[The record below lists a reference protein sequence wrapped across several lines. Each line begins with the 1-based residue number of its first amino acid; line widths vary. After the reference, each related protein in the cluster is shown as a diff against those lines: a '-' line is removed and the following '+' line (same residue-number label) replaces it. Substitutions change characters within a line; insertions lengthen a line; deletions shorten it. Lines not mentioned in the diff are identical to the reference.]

1 MAKKEQKEK
10 SIEETLWESA
20 NKLRGSVEPSEYKHV
35 VLSLIFLKYAFDRFV
50 ERRDELI
57 AEGKEAFVN
66 QPVFY
71 NAKNVFYLSEASRWD
86 YLMENAK
93 QNDIAIKIDAAL
105 AQVEK
110 DNLAL
115 KGALPSNYYSGL
127 GLDRTKLASLLD
139 VIGKIDT
146 QKDREHD
153 LIGRV
158 YEYFLGKFAIAE
170 GKGKGE
176 YYTPKTIV
184 NLIAEMIQPYRGKIY
199 DPCCGSGGM
208 FVQSMKF
215 IEAHHGNKKDISV
228 YGQEYTNT
236 TYKLAKMNLAI
247 RGIACNLGEKAADTF
262 HDDQHKDLKADF
274 IMANPP
280 FNQKAWRAENELTN
294 DPRWHGYDVPPT
306 SNANYG
312 WILNIVSKLS
322 TNGMA
327 GFLLANG
334 ALSGDGTELNI
345 RRQLL
350 KNHLVEAIVILPRN
364 MFYST
369 DISVTLWILAGN
381 RKARTVEQNGELV
394 KYRNRENEVLFIDL
408 RQWGEPFEKKYIQFT
423 LEQISQ
429 IAENFHNWQREG
441 YEQTYRNVPE
451 YCYSAT
457 LEEIEGKGWSLVP
470 SKYIEFKSRDEGID
484 FDSKMKELQAEMKEL
499 LKQKYDGYHFSEKM
513 TDIYNPFSLL
523 NSFAQQRL
531 DDYWFRSG
539 TPSYLLRLLNHS
551 EENLDELTNRYYEP
565 QEFVDYKAT
574 VEKPLPMIYQSGYLT
589 IKDYKPR
596 RGTFLLDFPNNEV
609 KAGFVSLVASE
620 YLKPQKQSVNSWLQ
634 DILDALE
641 DGKPDTLRQLFT
653 SFLADIPYT
662 MRRKNDERERE
673 RYFHYTFYLI
683 FRLVS
688 VYTVYTEKEQSEG
701 RVDCIVEVP
710 DYVYIFEFKLDG
722 TAEEALRQI
731 EEKGYARPYEGDKR
745 TLYKIG
751 VSFSSQTGTVE
762 QWEWI

>member
-1 MAKKEQKEK
+1 MAKKLQKEK
-10 SIEETLWESA
+10 SVEETLWESA

-57 AEGKEAFVN
+57 SEGKEAFVN
-66 QPVFY
+66 QAVFY
-71 NAKNVFYLSEASRWD
+71 NAKNVFYLNEISRWD
-86 YLMENAK
+86 YLIENAK

-105 AQVEK
+105 TQVEK
-110 DNLAL
+110 DNPAL

-146 QKDREHD
+146 QKDKEHD

-184 NLIAEMIQPYRGKIY
+184 NLIAEMIQPYQGKIY

-280 FNQKAWRAENELTN
+280 FNQKSWRADNELKD

-322 TNGMA
+322 SNGVA

-334 ALSGDGTELNI
+334 ALSGDGIEMNI

-350 KNHLVEAIVILPRN
+350 QNHLVEAIVILPRN

-381 RKARTVEQNGELV
+381 RKARIVEQNGKMV
-394 KYRNRENEVLFIDL
+394 KYRNRENEVLFVDL
-408 RQWGEPFEKKYIQFT
+408 RQWGEPFEKKYIQFSA
-423 LEQISQ
+423 EQITE
-429 IAENFHNWQREG
+429 IAQNIHNWQREG
-441 YEQTYRNVPE
+441 YETTYKNISE
-451 YCYSAT
+451 YCYSAS
-457 LEEIEGKGWSLVP
+457 LEEIEKKSWSLVP
-470 SKYIEFKSRDEGID
+470 SKYIEFKDRNED
-484 FDSKMKELQAEMKEL
+484 FDFDGKMKELQSELGEL
-499 LKQKYDGYHFSEKM
+499 LKQEETSKNELKELFEKLGYR
-513 TDIYNPFSLL
+513 I
-523 NSFAQQRL
+523 
-531 DDYWFRSG
+531 
-539 TPSYLLRLLNHS
+539 
-551 EENLDELTNRYYEP
+551 
-565 QEFVDYKAT
+565 
-574 VEKPLPMIYQSGYLT
+574 
-589 IKDYKPR
+589 
-596 RGTFLLDFPNNEV
+596 
-609 KAGFVSLVASE
+609 
-620 YLKPQKQSVNSWLQ
+620 
-634 DILDALE
+634 
-641 DGKPDTLRQLFT
+641 
-653 SFLADIPYT
+653 
-662 MRRKNDERERE
+662 
-673 RYFHYTFYLI
+673 
-683 FRLVS
+683 
-688 VYTVYTEKEQSEG
+688 
-701 RVDCIVEVP
+701 
-710 DYVYIFEFKLDG
+710 
-722 TAEEALRQI
+722 
-731 EEKGYARPYEGDKR
+731 
-745 TLYKIG
+745 
-751 VSFSSQTGTVE
+751 
-762 QWEWI
+762 